1 MTCTVLK
8 LKTASFTLSGLP
20 NITPF
25 VLKTD
30 LKYGYDFRFGVLNDI
45 KTGIALSAYSMNGSK
60 VADSTVVTKTSDNL
74 FIELSEVGML
84 VTQYAFKNFAVGTGA
99 FTMLVVGGDA
109 GGSTIG
115 IGNLLN
121 IGNIGDA
128 SSSLP
133 NIETTINATPI
144 SRIGVRA
151 KSSSV
156 NFFSDSAVGKTHFVV
171 VVYDGSSI
179 TFNNKTTGTVITK
192 TLTELGITDMNAG
205 NTGGHGFHLMGK
217 FSPTL
222 NSFKRSIKLGQIGFW
237 ERALTPTEID
247 AQYAISKG
255 MFGDL
260 I

>member
-8 LKTASFTLSGLP
+8 LKTANFTKSGLP

-25 VLKTD
+25 VLKND
-30 LKYGYDFRFGVLNDI
+30 LKYGYDFRSGTLNEV
-45 KTGIALSAYSMNGSK
+45 KTGVALSAYRMDGSK
-60 VADSTVVTKTSDNL
+60 VADNTVVTKTSDNL
-74 FIELSEVGML
+74 FIELSEVGLL

-109 GGSTIG
+109 GGSTLG

-128 SSSLP
+128 SSPLP
-133 NIETTINATPI
+133 NIETSINATPI

-151 KSSSV
+151 KSSGM
-156 NFFSDSAVGKTHFVV
+156 NFYESNAVGKVHFIV
-171 VVYDGSSI
+171 VVYDGATI
-179 TFNNKTTGTVITK
+179 TYYNKTTGSVITK
-192 TLTELGITDMNAG
+192 TLAELGITDMNAG
-205 NTGGHGFHLMGK
+205 NTGAHGFHLMGK

-222 NSFKRSIKLGQIGFW
+222 NTFKRSIKLGQIGFW
-237 ERALTPTEID
+237 EKALTVAEID
-247 AQYAISKG
+247 AQYAMSKT
-255 MFGDL
+255 MFGNL